1 VKIKVKKD
9 TKSSRQIH
17 EQILRSMIASFKM
30 EGINISSDLAMATLK
45 KVELTLEK

>member
-1 VKIKVKKD
+1 VKTKVNKD
-9 TKSSRQIH
+9 IKSSKQIH

-30 EGINISSDLAMATLK
+30 EGINISSELAMATLK